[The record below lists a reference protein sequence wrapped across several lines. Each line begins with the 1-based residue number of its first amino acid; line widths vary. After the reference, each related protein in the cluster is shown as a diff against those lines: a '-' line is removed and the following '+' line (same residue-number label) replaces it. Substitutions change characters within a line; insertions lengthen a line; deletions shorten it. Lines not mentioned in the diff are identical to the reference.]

1 MPYAIWSIEASR
13 TRGRLSAIGSTTT
26 LSQSRVRRIAAALF
40 PSRVRQ
46 HVTSHSMKGPI
57 ARGTVRTTFVLGLY
71 LLVQAG
77 TLLLVA
83 RMLGPHQFGAFAGI
97 AALAVLLG
105 TLAPFGTHIVLLGEV
120 AKNPARR
127 NPVLA
132 YAIPTTLLCGAAL
145 LVIYLT
151 VCLLVLRI
159 PGAPWAVLLAI
170 GITELWLQP
179 LLNLA
184 VYERQGLGRIARSQL
199 LKTLP
204 LAFRLVTAAC
214 IFVTQIG
221 TPLIAY
227 AYAYP
232 VLSLLALVLTIRFF
246 SSSWPGPNQWRLP
259 RTAELREASGYAAVA
274 ITASGPGELD
284 KTLATK
290 LLTLPA
296 AGVYAVGARA
306 VVVAT
311 LPINAM
317 LAAALPR
324 LFRDS
329 HDESGGAR
337 RLLFWLFGAG
347 IVYVIAITTILW
359 FVAPAAEWVFG
370 AKYHELGHM
379 IRWLCLAVP
388 GLALRMIAGTV
399 MMALGRPWARV
410 GFEATGLIALAVA
423 SIMLTERFGAV
434 GMPLAL
440 AGSEWAMAA
449 IGMTLILR
457 YTTRPSA

>member
-1 MPYAIWSIEASR
+1 
-13 TRGRLSAIGSTTT
+13 
-26 LSQSRVRRIAAALF
+26 
-40 PSRVRQ
+40 
-46 HVTSHSMKGPI
+46 MKGPI
-57 ARGTVRTTFVLGLY
+57 ARGTIRTTVVLGLY

-83 RMLGPHQFGAFAGI
+83 RMLGPHQFGAFAGV
-97 AALAVLLG
+97 ASLAVLLG
-105 TLAPFGTHIVLLGEV
+105 TLSPFGTHIVLLGEV

-132 YAIPTTLLCGAAL
+132 YAIPTTLLCGTAL
-145 LVIYLT
+145 LSIYLT

-159 PGAPWAVLLAI
+159 AGASWTVLVAI
-170 GITELWLQP
+170 GVTELWLQP
-179 LLNLA
+179 LLSLA
-184 VYERQGLGRIARSQL
+184 VYERQGLGRVARSQL

-204 LAFRLVTAAC
+204 LVLRLVTAAD
-214 IFVTQIG
+214 IFVMHVRA
-221 TPLIAY
+221 PLIAY

-232 VLSLLALVLTIRFF
+232 ILSLLALALTIRFF
-246 SSSWPGPNQWRLP
+246 SPSWPGPNQWRLP
-259 RTAELREASGYAAVA
+259 RTAELREASGYAAMA

-290 LLTLPA
+290 LLPLSA

-306 VVVAT
+306 VTVAT

-317 LAAALPR
+317 LTAALPR
-324 LFRDS
+324 LFRNS
-329 HDESGGAR
+329 HNESGDAG

-347 IVYVIAITTILW
+347 FVYMIAITTILW
-359 FVAPAAEWVFG
+359 FVAPAVEWVFG
-370 AKYHELGHM
+370 AKYHELGHT

-410 GFEATGLIALAVA
+410 GFEATGLIVLAVA
-423 SIMLTERFGAV
+423 SIVLTARFGAV

-440 AGSEWAMAA
+440 ASSEWAMAV
-449 IGMTLILR
+449 IGIALILR
-457 YTTRPSA
+457 YTTRFGTRSRPRFD